1 MKAPGTRRLRYCGII
16 LGSYRIP
23 KGNSIFMSVEKIK
36 TMVQSISEM
45 LVDEPEKIVINEE
58 MRNDTHIIVLS
69 VAKVDVGKVI
79 GRSGQTAKALRALVN
94 AAATR
99 MGDKVLL
106 EIRE

>member
-1 MKAPGTRRLRYCGII
+1 
-16 LGSYRIP
+16 
-23 KGNSIFMSVEKIK
+23 MSVKQIETMIHKI
-36 TMVQSISEM
+36 TEM
-45 LVDEPEKIVINEE
+45 LVDSPKKISIKEE

-69 VAKVDVGKVI
+69 VDKADVGKVI
-79 GRSGQTAKALRALVN
+79 GRNGQTAKALRALVN